1 MGKFLGFMCMFLWA
15 SAVTAGQIV
24 AIVGDSPISN
34 FDVDQRIA
42 LLKTQQAGF
51 GNGQTKKQV
60 QKSVLDML
68 VNEKI
73 KVQEAQKQNIHVSD
87 EDVQNAVSRLEKQN
101 GLNHGDLEKA
111 LKEKGVRKSTLDSQ
125 IRADLMWLQIL
136 QQHKDDVSPVSDDD
150 VKGRKAK
157 LMKEVEKPA
166 FLVAEILLPPD
177 ADAQAVFNEITAGGD
192 FAEVA
197 AKYSIAKSVDN
208 KGYVGWIN
216 TGHYPSTVD
225 AVLLQMRGGQLSRP
239 IKVQNGTLLVLMLE
253 KKEPAKNGKVEVWEL
268 AQMATPKE
276 NTVKVMPQ
284 VLAIN
289 TCTEFMKTAQ
299 EVGIMESIKQG
310 LVSPSGL
317 PEELR
322 NALTEQPQMTAVGPI
337 QTPDGDLFFMRCA
350 TKYENILPSDD
361 IIKGQLEMER
371 MEDISDTLLKRYTR
385 HAVVEYK

>member
-1 MGKFLGFMCMFLWA
+1 MGKLAVFLWVFLCA
-15 SAVTAGQIV
+15 SAVWAGQIV
-24 AIVGDSPISN
+24 AIVGDTPISSY
-34 FDVDQRIA
+34 DVDQRIA

-51 GNGQTKKQV
+51 GSNQSQKQIKKN
-60 QKSVLDML
+60 VLDML

-73 KVQEAQKQNIHVSD
+73 KMQAAQKQNINVTD
-87 EDVQNAVSRLEKQN
+87 EDVKNAVARLESQN
-101 GLNHGDLEKA
+101 GLKRGELEKA
-111 LKEKGVRKSTLDSQ
+111 LKEKGIQKNALESQ

-136 QQHKDDVSPVSDDD
+136 QQHKGDISPVTDKDIQI
-150 VKGRKAK
+150 RKEK
-157 LMKEVEKPA
+157 MTRELEKPG

-177 ADAQAVFNEITAGGD
+177 EDANKVFQEITQGGD

-197 AKYSIAKSVDN
+197 EKYSIAKSVDN
-208 KGYVGWIN
+208 KGYVGWIS

-225 AVLLQMRGGQLSRP
+225 AILLQMKGGQLSRP
-239 IKVQNGTLLVLMLE
+239 IKVQNGTLLILMLD

-284 VLAIN
+284 ILSLT
-289 TCTEFMKTAQ
+289 TCADFMKTAQ

-310 LVSPSGL
+310 LISPSQL

-322 NALTEQPQMTAVGPI
+322 RTLKDQQQSTSMGPV
-337 QTPDGDLFFMRCA
+337 QTPDGDLFFMRCS
-350 TKYENILPSDD
+350 TKYESILPTDEA
-361 IIKGQLEMER
+361 IKGQLEMEK
-371 MEDISDTLLKRYTR
+371 MEDISEKLLMRLKR